1 MAVTDGIE
9 LVTGY
14 AGKAH
19 VSSDDIAAFNRGV
32 FGYDAPKVMRLDNGT
47 DKISTRSTTMLV
59 FPQSDWLVE
68 GRFVRVNKAV
78 NVPIPIPPVAS
89 TQTYYLYFVYSKAT
103 SGVESFS
110 LELNSYS
117 YYESSISSGSAY
129 KLATLSVTTYS
140 VDVTDQSVLENRAAN
155 LHNLNHQLE
164 NLLPVHS
171 TRMSLP
177 YMSNAVILTRIG
189 NMVFANGESQVSSS
203 YSGGTPSETVP
214 YGYRPS
220 NSCGNLGI
228 IQAQSHV
235 GDGYYLALTSNG
247 SISQWGSM
255 KGNYRYGYTGCWI
268 TSDTQPS

>member
-78 NVPIPIPPVAS
+78 NVPIPIPPVSS

-155 LHNLNHQLE
+155 LHNVESRLTSLQATK
-164 NLLPVHS
+164 S
-171 TRMSLP
+171 TTVRLP
-177 YMSNAVILTRIG
+177 YQTGGAYTLTREGDIVTFGGQGTCSNVQNLG
-189 NMVFANGESQVSSS
+189 NATVN
-203 YSGGTPSETVP
+203 ETIP
-214 YGYRPS
+214 TGYRPTATTAVS
-220 NSCGNLGI
+220 WGGNQKMDMLIKPDGTITLLGN
-228 IQAQSHV
+228 AYGWVHV
-235 GDGYYLALTSNG
+235 GAA
-247 SISQWGSM
+247 
-255 KGNYRYGYTGCWI
+255 WI
-268 TSDTQPS
+268 THDPMPN

>member
-14 AGKAH
+14 AGRAH

-78 NVPIPIPPVAS
+78 NVPIPIPPVSS

-140 VDVTDQSVLENRAAN
+140 VDVTDQSVLENRVAN
-155 LHNLNHQLE
+155 LHNLESRITAVRTTTMHF
-164 NLLPVHS
+164 
-171 TRMSLP
+171 P
-177 YMSNAVILTRIG
+177 YISKSEAVIHFTRIG
-189 NMVFANGESQVSSS
+189 NMVTVTGTVTADGTNTSSNV
-203 YSGGTPSETVP
+203 ETAERIP
-214 YGYRPS
+214 AGYRPI
-220 NSCGNLGI
+220 NSDSATI
-228 IQAQSHV
+228 IMHGHTGKTWFFTASSDGAMTKW
-235 GDGYYLALTSNG
+235 GDVEKDRVYA
-247 SISQWGSM
+247 ISGTW
-255 KGNYRYGYTGCWI
+255 RTA
-268 TSDTQPS
+268 DA

>member
-14 AGKAH
+14 AGRAH

-78 NVPIPIPPVAS
+78 NVPIPIPPVSS

-155 LHNLNHQLE
+155 LHNLDYQMTSSKTMYWK
-164 NLLPVHS
+164 V
-171 TRMSLP
+171 P
-177 YMSNAVILTRIG
+177 YSDSSIRITRIG
-189 NMVFANGESQVSSS
+189 SLVLVNGNVKFTQAAQLNYSSVSESI
-203 YSGGTPSETVP
+203 P
-214 YGYRPS
+214 YGYRPTEVNTPIQCGTIDCAFLVDQNGAVVGLGNP
-220 NSCGNLGI
+220 NSAYTPMQG
-228 IQAQSHV
+228 AWV
-235 GDGYYLALTSNG
+235 TTD
-247 SISQWGSM
+247 SM
-255 KGNYRYGYTGCWI
+255 
-268 TSDTQPS
+268 PS